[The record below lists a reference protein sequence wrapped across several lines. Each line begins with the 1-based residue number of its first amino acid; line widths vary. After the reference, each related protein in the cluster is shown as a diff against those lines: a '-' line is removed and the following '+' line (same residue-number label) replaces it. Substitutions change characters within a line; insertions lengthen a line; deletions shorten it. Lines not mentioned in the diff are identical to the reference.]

1 MGTGTASEHFIPV
14 SQKILLK
21 TLLSEERMGSQ
32 DRTQFRRFYDILKSL
47 FHFEF
52 QAMHDALKDNYHVF
66 DPDPITSAPRVDDV
80 MQAMNTFDRAFSI
93 LMDRANFTPL
103 TKEDLDSALAQ
114 ETPLAVNVV
123 VDLKQYELLHLFS
136 RGKTRRTDSAPY
148 LLILKK
154 KFEMDV
160 YDRLVMVAKFAPRKR
175 RFRTGGKTTSLGHVI
190 DDEKI
195 YLKYFK
201 NVPVPDIE
209 MIFPDPKIRMSRF
222 DKLKITILLLTPLAV
237 AGGQLASLA
246 GGDTSESILI
256 AVAVAFGGYAVKSII
271 SYRNT
276 VMKYIKNL
284 TQGLYFKNL
293 DNNSGVFAAVMS
305 EAEEEEVK
313 EAMLAYYFLLNLG
326 PLDDQTLDEVVE
338 EWFRSRMNIELDF
351 EVDDALFKLER
362 LELASKSE
370 DGTWAVVPL
379 ADALRRLD
387 YLWDNFFDYN
397 KALAPE
403 ETPITGYQKP
413 EPEEVSVT
421 GSKNPQ
427 DDSGPDQNMNES
439 P

>member
-21 TLLSEERMGSQ
+21 TLLSEERMGSD

-52 QAMHDALKDNYHVF
+52 QAMHDALKDNYHAF
-66 DPDPITSAPRVDDV
+66 DPDPITPAPGVDDV

-93 LMDRANFTPL
+93 LMDRANFIPL
-103 TKEDLDSALAQ
+103 TKEDLDNALAQ

-123 VDLKQYELLHLFS
+123 VDLRRYELLHLFS
-136 RGKTRRTDSAPY
+136 RGRTRRTDSAPH
-148 LLILKK
+148 LFIFKK

-160 YDRLVMVAKFAPRKR
+160 YERLVMVAKFAPRKR
-175 RFRTGGKTTSLGHVI
+175 RFRTERKTTSLGREI
-190 DDEKI
+190 NDEKI

-209 MIFPDPKIRMSRF
+209 MIFPDPKIKMSRF
-222 DKLKITILLLTPLAV
+222 DKLKITILLLAPLAI

-246 GGDTSESILI
+246 GGDTSESILT

-293 DNNSGVFAAVMS
+293 DNNSGVFAAVMA

-313 EAMLAYYFLLNLG
+313 ESMLAYYFLLNLG
-326 PLDDQTLDEVVE
+326 PLDDQTLDQVVE

-362 LELASKSE
+362 LELASKGE

-387 YLWDNFFDYN
+387 HLWDNFFDYN

-403 ETPITGYQKP
+403 EQPVTGYHKP
-413 EPEEVSVT
+413 ESEEVSVP
-421 GSKNPQ
+421 GSKNPR
-427 DDSGPDQNMNES
+427 DGSGPD
-439 P
+439 